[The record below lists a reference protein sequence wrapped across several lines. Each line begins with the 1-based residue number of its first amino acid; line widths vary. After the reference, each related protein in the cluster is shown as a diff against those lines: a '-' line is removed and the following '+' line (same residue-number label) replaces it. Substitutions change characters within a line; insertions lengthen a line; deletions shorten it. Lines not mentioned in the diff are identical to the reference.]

1 MSRLKNYRWRKDIFY
16 IDMDIV
22 EEITDQ
28 SLGFD
33 DTISLDFDSRFKRKI
48 KLVSDN
54 GYEFFLSLDKAA
66 ELPANG
72 TLILKSKKKIRVLA
86 AKEALMRIETENT
99 IDLMKAIWHIG
110 NRHLNCD
117 ISDTTVILREDKVI
131 AEMLEKLNCKV
142 AYFQGCFTP
151 LSGAYGVGRTFTH
164 SH

>member
-1 MSRLKNYRWRKDIFY
+1 
-16 IDMDIV
+16 MDIV

-28 SLGFD
+28 SLVFD
-33 DTISLDFDSRFKRKI
+33 DTISLDFDARFKRKI
-48 KLVSDN
+48 KLISDT
-54 GYEFFLSLDKAA
+54 GYEFFLSLDKAV

-72 TLILKSKKKIRVLA
+72 TLILKSGKKIRVLA

-117 ISDTTVILREDKVI
+117 ISGSEVILREDKVI
-131 AEMLEKLNCKV
+131 AEMLKKLKCKV
-142 AYFQGCFTP
+142 SYFEDCFTP

-164 SH
+164 TH